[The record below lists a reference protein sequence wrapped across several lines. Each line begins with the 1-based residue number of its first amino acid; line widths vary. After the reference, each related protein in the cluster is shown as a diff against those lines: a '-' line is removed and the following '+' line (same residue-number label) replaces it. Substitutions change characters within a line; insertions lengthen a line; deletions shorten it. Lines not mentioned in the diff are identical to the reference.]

1 VLDLKFIRENPD
13 IVEASLKHRRAD
25 ISLSQLLDADR
36 QWRYT
41 QTEADKLR
49 NYQNNVSKEIAELK
63 RSNQNASDKIAEMKN
78 ISQKIKEFN
87 NQAQSLKAE
96 IDKTLMEI
104 PNIPHETTPIG
115 SSESDNPEIKRWGKQ
130 PNFDF
135 EPKPHWEI
143 AEALDIVDFRRGSK
157 IAGTIFYYTKEL
169 ALSSNE
175 H

>member
-1 VLDLKFIRENPD
+1 MLDLKFIRENPD

-78 ISQKIKEFN
+78 ISQKIKERF
-87 NQAQSLKAE
+87 A
-96 IDKTLMEI
+96 
-104 PNIPHETTPIG
+104 
-115 SSESDNPEIKRWGKQ
+115 SS
-130 PNFDF
+130 
-135 EPKPHWEI
+135 
-143 AEALDIVDFRRGSK
+143 AV
-157 IAGTIFYYTKEL
+157 
-169 ALSSNE
+169 SSPWNDR
-175 H
+175 

>member
-1 VLDLKFIRENPD
+1 MLDLKFIRENPD

-25 ISLSQLLDADR
+25 ISLSRLLDADR

-96 IDKTLMEI
+96 IDKTLM
-104 PNIPHETTPIG
+104 
-115 SSESDNPEIKRWGKQ
+115 
-130 PNFDF
+130 
-135 EPKPHWEI
+135 
-143 AEALDIVDFRRGSK
+143 
-157 IAGTIFYYTKEL
+157 
-169 ALSSNE
+169 
-175 H
+175 